1 MTSVSCFSLLLSP
14 FSFSC
19 ILLPL
24 LACHFPPFF
33 ALILS
38 LGSFSI
44 PAPSVFLL
52 PFLSFVSSISPPFF
66 QSSLSSLLLHFTSY
80 TFLSLTLDFLF
91 STLSVLCSPVAC
103 CSVTQSAPPSPWTKS
118 TGRTN
123 ITNVIPLC
131 VNLWHVSEYLHICT
145 EGTWVHVCVKSRK
158 QKQKKIYPLHINLCT
173 SLSPLLDDL
182 FLLIHPKPPLPPL
195 ALSPCL

>member
-38 LGSFSI
+38 LGSSSI

-66 QSSLSSLLLHFTSY
+66 QSSLSSLPLHFTSY
-80 TFLSLTLDFLF
+80 TFLSLTLDSLF

-103 CSVTQSAPPSPWTKS
+103 CSVTQSAPPSPRTKS

-123 ITNVIPLC
+123 ITNVLPLC
-131 VNLWHVSEYLHICT
+131 VNL
-145 EGTWVHVCVKSRK
+145 
-158 QKQKKIYPLHINLCT
+158 
-173 SLSPLLDDL
+173 
-182 FLLIHPKPPLPPL
+182 
-195 ALSPCL
+195 